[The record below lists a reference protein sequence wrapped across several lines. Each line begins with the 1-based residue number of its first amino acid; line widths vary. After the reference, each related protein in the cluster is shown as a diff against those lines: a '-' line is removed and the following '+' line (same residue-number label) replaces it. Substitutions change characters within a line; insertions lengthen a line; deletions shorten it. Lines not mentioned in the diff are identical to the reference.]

1 MYPTHYQLS
10 LEIDGAYEQHC
21 ATFAQKS
28 IFYYRIYLMNL
39 YTFLSFSKMQFDKNL
54 PDPIEKS
61 QKEKFK
67 NKINAAYPFMA
78 LFISSFAAEEISML

>member
-1 MYPTHYQLS
+1 
-10 LEIDGAYEQHC
+10 
-21 ATFAQKS
+21 
-28 IFYYRIYLMNL
+28 
-39 YTFLSFSKMQFDKNL
+39 MQFDKNL

-61 QKEKFK
+61 QKEKFE